1 MATSPSAGE
10 REILATR
17 FTASLKQR
25 KTLSVFIGNVMGKLE
40 GTSAKTNKWLNSR
53 TTDDLTRSHFY
64 QNQPK

>member
-64 QNQPK
+64 QNQAK